1 VSLLIPVGRSSA
13 VLAATAGLVLLG
25 AGPALAHVEVTAQGA
40 AQAGT
45 GPVTLLFSAEAES
58 TTSGIVGVRTQLP
71 EGIEPGAVSLASAPQ
86 GWALAPIAGGFELS
100 GPATVPGEDL
110 AYGVTVAL
118 LPADA
123 TELVFPTVQRYADG
137 REDAWIEPVTDAVP
151 DPGMPAPALAVA
163 PAPPGVTPSATPAPA
178 TTDTPAPTTAAETS
192 DAAGSGA
199 PEDGGIGTGTV
210 VLLGVLAVAVAV
222 TAGVVL
228 RRRARL

>member
-1 VSLLIPVGRSSA
+1 MPVRRSSA
-13 VLAATAGLVLLG
+13 VLVAAAGLVLLG
-25 AGPALAHVEVTAQGA
+25 AGPALAHVEVTAQGT

-45 GPVTLLFSAEAES
+45 GPVTLLFSAAAES

-71 EGIEPGAVSLASAPQ
+71 AGIEPGAVSLASAPQ
-86 GWALAPIAGGFELS
+86 GWALAPIEGGFELS

-110 AYGVTVAL
+110 EYGVTVAL

-123 TELVFPTVQRYADG
+123 TELAFPTVQRYADG

-151 DPGMPAPALAVA
+151 DPEMPAPALAVA
-163 PAPPGVTPSATPAPA
+163 PAPPGGTPSATPAPA
-178 TTDTPAPTTAAETS
+178 PATTDAPAPTTAARTS
-192 DAAGSGA
+192 DAAGAGA

-210 VLLGVLAVAVAV
+210 VLLGVLAGAVAV

-228 RRRARL
+228 RRRGRSS